1 MGTLNV
7 IRLAVELIAL
17 NKPDDNHLRGLIVNT
32 SGVEAFYGASGQV
45 ATAAASGAI
54 DSLTGALASEFAAH
68 GIRVVTIAPGLIRTP
83 LCDHFPDKVEESIS
97 QIVLGPL
104 RFGHPDEYAYL
115 VQTIFTN
122 PYINATTIDL
132 SAGLTINI

>member
-7 IRLAVELIAL
+7 IRLAVAIIAK
-17 NKPDDNHLRGLIVNT
+17 NDPDDNNLRGVIINT
-32 SGVEAFYGASGQV
+32 SGVEAFHGTTGQV

-54 DSLTGALASEFAAH
+54 NSLTRPLASEFAGY

-83 LCDHFPDKVEESIS
+83 LCDHFPAEVEENINE
-97 QIVLGPL
+97 ILLGPH
-104 RFGHPDEYAYL
+104 RFGHPDEYAHL
-115 VQTIFTN
+115 VQTIISN

-132 SAGLTINI
+132 SAGLKFDM